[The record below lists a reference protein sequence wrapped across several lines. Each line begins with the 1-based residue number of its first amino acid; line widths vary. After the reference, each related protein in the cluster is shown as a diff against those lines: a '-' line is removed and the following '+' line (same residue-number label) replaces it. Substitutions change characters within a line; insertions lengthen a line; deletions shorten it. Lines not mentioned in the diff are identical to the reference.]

1 MRRRQSCCGV
11 RSYSYLCSIQPAIH
25 INEERISKAR
35 HCNAGI
41 NMNLEM
47 PNSTCKINQVHGSS
61 GQAEFAEL
69 LQTIVSEFIEE
80 AQIQPKTI
88 GSGLKGTL

>member
-1 MRRRQSCCGV
+1 
-11 RSYSYLCSIQPAIH
+11 
-25 INEERISKAR
+25 
-35 HCNAGI
+35 
-41 NMNLEM
+41 MNLEM